1 MGKRKEIKFLCKD
14 GQTRE
19 GRQDGVMFWIRKDQK
34 RERDGLP
41 AFYVAANDIK
51 GKGRTIYTAGHEYFT
66 LEGAKELCQQIM
78 AGEANL
84 AERKARYA
92 AEDIE
97 KERRA
102 VAAATEQ
109 AKAFRDK
116 LEAAGISYHE
126 LMVLEQAHEDLGNMA
141 RNILLGWENG
151 EGFHMSENTMLVPQI
166 GINMEQATANCEELA
181 KAIREITAGVLT
193 TVNSF
198 CRWIQRVAAEVAA
211 QQEMETALR
220 WASVD
225 NRPLYNRYR
234 HTKKKRIR
242 KKYAKRI
249 LEWYRTEVAPC

>member
-34 RERDGLP
+34 REQDGLP

-92 AEDIE
+92 AE
-97 KERRA
+97 
-102 VAAATEQ
+102 
-109 AKAFRDK
+109 
-116 LEAAGISYHE
+116 
-126 LMVLEQAHEDLGNMA
+126 
-141 RNILLGWENG
+141 
-151 EGFHMSENTMLVPQI
+151 
-166 GINMEQATANCEELA
+166 
-181 KAIREITAGVLT
+181 
-193 TVNSF
+193 
-198 CRWIQRVAAEVAA
+198 VAA
-211 QQEMETALR
+211 QQEMEMALR